1 MQHVL
6 EIFLDDQ
13 HVGAITNLGSDHNVF
28 VFDPEYVADAN
39 RPVLSLGFLNAK
51 GALAAPTRPPQVR
64 LLPFFANLLPE
75 GHLRNYLAQR
85 AHVNPVRDFPLL
97 WLLGEDLP
105 GAVIAR
111 RPTGIETPPRDRDD
125 VVPSAIQEDPSVL
138 KFSLA
143 GVQLKFSAVR
153 EASGGLTIPVHGKNG
168 NWIVKMPSA
177 TYPLVPENEYTM
189 LAFARRVGIDV
200 PEIGLTEAAGI
211 ANMPPGVRQDLGKA
225 MYIKRFDR
233 DGTARVH
240 IEDFAQIFNQYPADK
255 YHNVSYG
262 NMLSGI
268 WRAMGEQQTEEFVR
282 RLVFSIG
289 IGNADMH
296 LKNWSV
302 IYRDGKTPQLTPA
315 YDYLSTIVYIPNDK
329 LALTLARTKEWEEIN
344 DHLLERF
351 ARRAGVPRGIVLSAA
366 HGMVERIRD
375 ELPHLNDQGLLPPHF
390 IDAIDRHIARIPLF
404 TLRAIQPAANGP
416 APQNDVAEVEIA

>member
-6 EIFLDDQ
+6 DIVLGDRR
-13 HVGAITNLGSDHNVF
+13 VGTITNLGSDHNAF
-28 VFDPEYVADAN
+28 VFDPAYVADTG
-39 RPVLSLGFLNAK
+39 RPVLSLGFFNAK
-51 GALAAPTRPPQVR
+51 GELAAPARPPQVR

-75 GHLRNYLAQR
+75 GHLRDYLAQR

-111 RPTGIETPPRDRDD
+111 HPGGIETPPHDRDD
-125 VVPSAIQEDPSVL
+125 IVSPEIQEDPTVL

-168 NWIVKMPSA
+168 KWVVKMPSA
-177 TYPLVPENEYTM
+177 TYALVPENEYTM
-189 LAFARRVGIDV
+189 LTFARRVGIDV
-200 PEIGLTEAAGI
+200 PEIGLTETADV
-211 ANMPPGVRQDLGKA
+211 ANLPPEVRRDLGKA

-233 DGTARVH
+233 DGDERIH
-240 IEDFAQIFNQYPADK
+240 IEDFAQIFNQYPANK
-255 YHNVSYG
+255 YDNVSYA

-268 WRAMGEQQTEEFVR
+268 WRTMGEEQAQEFVR

-302 IYRDGKTPQLTPA
+302 IYPDDKTPRLAPA
-315 YDYLSTIVYIPNDK
+315 YDYVSTVVYIPNDK
-329 LALTLARTKEWEEIN
+329 LALTLARTREW
-344 DHLLERF
+344 DQVSADLLERF

-366 HGMVERIRD
+366 YDMVERMQA
-375 ELPHLNDQGLLPPHF
+375 ELPHLNDQGLLPVRYVQT
-390 IDAIDRHIARIPLF
+390 IERHIARIPLF
-404 TLRAIQPAANGP
+404 TRRAAQPHAADAKP
-416 APQNDVAEVEIA
+416 DEAVEIEIA